1 MLEFRVAVTPDQ
13 TKQIL
18 EVMFSEH
25 LRLTEMIEKWT
36 LSLPT
41 EILQKHDFQ
50 VLFDM

>member
-1 MLEFRVAVTPDQ
+1 MLEFLVAVTLDQ

-25 LRLTEMIEKWT
+25 LRQAEMIEKRM
-36 LSLPT
+36 LSLAT
-41 EILQKHDFQ
+41 ETVQNHDFQ